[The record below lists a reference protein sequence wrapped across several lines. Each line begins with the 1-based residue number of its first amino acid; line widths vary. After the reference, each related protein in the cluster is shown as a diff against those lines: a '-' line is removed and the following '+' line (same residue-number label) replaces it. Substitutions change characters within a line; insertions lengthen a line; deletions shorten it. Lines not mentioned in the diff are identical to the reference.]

1 MAYRR
6 SAQAEDPLPRC
17 RRSKSHNVNIG
28 VAPRVVEGFISD
40 FRIHQFGFPCANR
53 VQNRFPLSMSKHLQ
67 LEHTRRNR
75 VTEPVTRASCKPH
88 FHLPAWMV
96 RTPPASHFITIERAS
111 TLHFT
116 CQWIHI
122 FLSPVSCQIH
132 VRWLNWRLQVDIA
145 KPDQTSLG
153 LW

>member
-1 MAYRR
+1 MCIRDRGSGVDGRMHHRPRVMDLAAIGFSGNLVL
-6 SAQAEDPLPRC
+6 SAVRASRGQVRLCPLPLC
-17 RRSKSHNVNIG
+17 RRSKLHNVDIG

-88 FHLPAWMV
+88 FHIPTWMV
-96 RTPPASHFITIERAS
+96 PMPPASHFITVELAS

-116 CQWIHI
+116 C
-122 FLSPVSCQIH
+122 
-132 VRWLNWRLQVDIA
+132 
-145 KPDQTSLG
+145 
-153 LW
+153 